1 MVFTQNIPTNIKFYL
16 DKNSIIRKTLNKG
29 LCHFY
34 TGCRALFD
42 QKYTSKQNYFNA
54 VKQIL
59 AYK

>member
-34 TGCRALFD
+34 TGCRAGFPKL
-42 QKYTSKQNYFNA
+42 
-54 VKQIL
+54 I
-59 AYK
+59 YKIAPFSEI